1 MIQRIQSVWLLLAS
15 LFAFLTL
22 KFSFYSGTNVN
33 NTPYQQLTAS
43 NGGFLILAL
52 TLLIGLVSVIT
63 IFLFKNRTTQ
73 FWLCITAI
81 VAELLLLFLYYG
93 EIKNYTQGTLSL
105 SALFHPAIIVLLGL
119 AARSIY
125 KDEKLVKESDRLR

>member
-15 LFAFLTL
+15 IFAFLTL

-52 TLLIGLVSVIT
+52 TLLIGLVAVIN

-73 FWLCITAI
+73 FWLCIAAI
-81 VAELLLLFLYYG
+81 IAELILLFLYYG
-93 EIKNYTQGTLSL
+93 EIKNFTQGTLSL
-105 SALFHPAIIVLLGL
+105 SALLHPVIIVLLSL
-119 AARSIY
+119 SARSIY